1 MKRIMRD
8 DGICHNLHCP
18 GKIQFDRAMHLRACH
33 VPRAGHG
40 GSSAEIISRYVHQ
53 L

>member
-18 GKIQFDRAMHLRACH
+18 GKIQFDRPMHLRACH

-40 GSSAEIISRYVHQ
+40 GSLAEIISRYVHQ